1 MLKRTLVFSSPMILS
16 LKNQQLVIAYKEFP
30 DEKRTVPIED
40 MSVERDKCIKYA
52 IFAMSFERLNSY
64 HIMWLFV
71 MFDLPVITKKE
82 RKDAALFRKNLEKDG
97 FTMHQF
103 SVYIRYC
110 GSLES
115 AQVHI
120 KRVKSITPEKGHVS
134 VLSITDKQYSN
145 IIHIWGAIEKKIR
158 PTSLQLEF
166 F

>member
-1 MLKRTLVFSSPMILS
+1 MLVKRVELIKF
-16 LKNQQLVIAYKEFP
+16 A
-30 DEKRTVPIED
+30 
-40 MSVERDKCIKYA
+40 SV
-52 IFAMSFERLNSY
+52 AMTFERLNAY

-71 MFDLPVITKKE
+71 MFDLPVISKKE

-120 KRVKSITPEKGHVS
+120 RRVKSMIPEKGHVS

-145 IIHIWGAIEKKIR
+145 IIHIWGSVEKKTR
-158 PTSLQLEF
+158 PTPLQLEF

>member
-1 MLKRTLVFSSPMILS
+1 MLVKRVELIKF
-16 LKNQQLVIAYKEFP
+16 A
-30 DEKRTVPIED
+30 
-40 MSVERDKCIKYA
+40 SVT
-52 IFAMSFERLNSY
+52 MTFERLNAY

-71 MFDLPVITKKE
+71 MFDLPVISKKE

-120 KRVKSITPEKGHVS
+120 RRVKSMIPEKGHVS

-145 IIHIWGAIEKKIR
+145 IIHIWGSVEKKSR
-158 PTSLQLEF
+158 PTPLQLEF

>member
-1 MLKRTLVFSSPMILS
+1 MK
-16 LKNQQLVIAYKEFP
+16 
-30 DEKRTVPIED
+30 
-40 MSVERDKCIKYA
+40 
-52 IFAMSFERLNSY
+52 FERLNAY

-82 RKDAALFRKNLEKDG
+82 RKDASLFRKNLEKDG

-120 KRVKSITPEKGHVS
+120 KRVKSFTPEKGHVS
-134 VLSITDKQYSN
+134 VLSITDKQYYSSN
-145 IIHIWGAIEKKIR
+145 ERLPAETNILIFLLYFH
-158 PTSLQLEF
+158 
-166 F
+166 

>member
-1 MLKRTLVFSSPMILS
+1 MS
-16 LKNQQLVIAYKEFP
+16 LEG
-30 DEKRTVPIED
+30 
-40 MSVERDKCIKYA
+40 VEHIKYA
-52 IFAMSFERLNSY
+52 FIPMTFERLNAY

-71 MFDLPVITKKE
+71 MFDLPVLTKKE
-82 RKDAALFRKNLEKDG
+82 RKEAALFRKNLEKDG

-120 KRVKSITPEKGHVS
+120 KRVKSFTPEKGHVS

-145 IIHIWGAIEKKIR
+145 IIHIWGAIEKKTR
-158 PTSLQLEF
+158 PTPLQLEF

>member
-1 MLKRTLVFSSPMILS
+1 M
-16 LKNQQLVIAYKEFP
+16 Y
-30 DEKRTVPIED
+30 
-40 MSVERDKCIKYA
+40 
-52 IFAMSFERLNSY
+52 ERLNAY

-71 MFDLPVITKKE
+71 MFDLPVLTKKE

-97 FTMHQF
+97 FVMHQF

-115 AQVHI
+115 AQAHI
-120 KRVKSITPEKGHVS
+120 KRVKSFTPEKGHVS

-145 IIHIWGAIEKKIR
+145 IIHIWGSVEKKTR
-158 PTSLQLEF
+158 PTPLQIEF

>member
-1 MLKRTLVFSSPMILS
+1 MT
-16 LKNQQLVIAYKEFP
+16 
-30 DEKRTVPIED
+30 
-40 MSVERDKCIKYA
+40 
-52 IFAMSFERLNSY
+52 FERLNAY

-71 MFDLPVITKKE
+71 MFDLPVISKKE

-103 SVYIRYC
+103 SVYIRCC

-120 KRVKSITPEKGHVS
+120 RRVKGMIPEKGHVS
-134 VLSITDKQYSN
+134 VLSITDKLYSN
-145 IIHIWGAIEKKIR
+145 IIHIWGSVEKKSR
-158 PTSLQLEF
+158 PTPLQLEF

>member
-1 MLKRTLVFSSPMILS
+1 
-16 LKNQQLVIAYKEFP
+16 
-30 DEKRTVPIED
+30 
-40 MSVERDKCIKYA
+40 
-52 IFAMSFERLNSY
+52 
-64 HIMWLFV
+64 

-134 VLSITDKQYSN
+134 VHSITDKQYSN
-145 IIHIWGAIEKKIR
+145 NIHIWGAIEKKIR
-158 PTSLQLEF
+158 PTPLQLDF

>member
-1 MLKRTLVFSSPMILS
+1 
-16 LKNQQLVIAYKEFP
+16 
-30 DEKRTVPIED
+30 
-40 MSVERDKCIKYA
+40 MSVKRDKHIKFT
-52 IFAMSFERLNSY
+52 INAMTFERLNAY
-64 HIMWLFV
+64 HIMWLLV
-71 MFDLPVITKKE
+71 MFDLPVLSKKE

-120 KRVKSITPEKGHVS
+120 KRVKRFTPEKGHVS

-145 IIHIWGAIEKKIR
+145 IIHIWGAIEKKSK
-158 PTSLQLEF
+158 PTPLQLEF